1 MEKTATKKEKK
12 SGSKFDLKKVLA
24 NLKSEYNRIIWPD
37 KDSLIKRTIAVFA
50 SSVSL
55 GVLIAVVDMIVKF
68 GLGFLVS

>member
-1 MEKTATKKEKK
+1 MEKTTTRKENK
-12 SGSKFDLKKVLA
+12 SGSKFDMKKILF

-55 GVLIAVVDMIVKF
+55 GVLIAIVDMIVKF
-68 GLGFLVS
+68 GLGLLVS

>member
-1 MEKTATKKEKK
+1 MEKTTTKKENK
-12 SGSKFDLKKVLA
+12 SGSKFDMKKILF

-55 GVLIAVVDMIVKF
+55 GVLIAIVDMIVKF
-68 GLGFLVS
+68 GLGLLVS

>member
-37 KDSLIKRTIAVFA
+37 RDSLIKRTIAVFA